1 MSTTRPLACRRIRCY
16 RSRRSGSPPPA
27 QSKGVVG
34 ILWHAR
40 FEGISLSLWPFL
52 APKPLLAVFGV
63 SFAILIGLLPTPLKH
78 CPVFSQ
84 EDKKGFSFERRFLS
98 PLVGVAAGRNARIA

>member
-1 MSTTRPLACRRIRCY
+1 MSTTRPLSCRRIRRY
-16 RSRRSGSPPPA
+16 RSRRLESPPPA
-27 QSKGVVG
+27 QSKAVVR
-34 ILWHAR
+34 IPWDWR

-63 SFAILIGLLPTPLKH
+63 SFTILIGLLPTPLKH
-78 CPVFSQ
+78 CSVFSQ
-84 EDKKGFSFERRFLS
+84 EDKKGFSFERQFLS